1 MKTLSNILSRA
12 LIVLLAGG
20 IASAAVAQQT
30 ESRIVGRVVDQ
41 SGAVLPG
48 VTVTVTSAQTGA
60 VRSVVSDAEGTYA
73 VTNLS
78 RGLYEIAFE
87 LSGFNLRIR
96 QVTLGVGSTETVDT
110 QLTIAGVSED
120 VTVRGESPV
129 LDLSSAR
136 TGVNVSPVEVESLP
150 VNGRNF
156 ANLMTLATGATT
168 DGNGGWS
175 SIRFNGKSNQQNYL
189 SYDGVDGTYVWDA
202 SPGYLNVTGSQ
213 FRLQTSMESVAE
225 FRVSS
230 GLAPAES
237 GLGTGGNITV
247 VTKSGGNR
255 FNGAL
260 FEFKRDDAIDSAS
273 TFDDTKQELRLDQF
287 GGSLGGPLVRGRTFF
302 FASYEG
308 LRQKTG
314 LSFTEA
320 TPSDYARGLILAG
333 QPIGAGGGQ
342 SAART
347 RAVAP
352 LLNGFPL
359 GQVASTDPLAAI
371 TTLSSLA
378 DQREDTLS
386 FRLDHRFS
394 DTQSFYVR
402 YLLSDGTI
410 DTPDATA
417 TARRVDAWQTPQNVA
432 ATFQSIFGTNRVNE
446 LKVGF
451 NRPNTSALAYGPA
464 GYPAD
469 QVTLSGAVTSG
480 SIDARGSTGIARAG
494 LQLRATSAAS
504 GRGSTFEPVSLSLSD
519 AFTWTRGAHTLK
531 FGGEYRQ
538 IAVDFQFLGGDNY
551 EFNSIRDFIDNR
563 PNRVQ
568 RTADSPVFTAEQRYV
583 IGYVQNS
590 WRPTGNLSLELGLRY
605 EYYSVVKEKNGRAKP
620 FFVDDLTFAADP
632 DDFYNPDVNNVGPRV
647 SATWM
652 PFGPKTVLRG
662 GIGLYYGPGQFE
674 DRIQPIENA
683 IERYSVSAGDVP
695 DNGLQYPVSDAVF
708 KSALSVRGYTRE
720 RPDEHNLQY
729 GLSVQRELPG
739 EINLSVGYTGSR
751 GRDLFLRGVANTY
764 DVATQLRPRPEV
776 GQVDFKTSG
785 GTSTFDALQISATRR
800 FRGGLTGGFQYMLA
814 SSTGTTQG
822 SNEASTAQN
831 TFDFSTEQGRNSTD
845 VRHTVNGS
853 LVYLFPGQGA
863 LTGGWRVGGI
873 LNGRSGVPFT
883 VTIARPDFVTV
894 NGVRVMNIPGG
905 NSRGTQRPDL
915 VPGVDPYL
923 RDGARWLNPA
933 AFAAPAAGAFG
944 NMARNAL
951 EGPAFWQADL
961 VVSKDFR
968 FGSRHS
974 LQVRLDVFNLTNRL
988 NYAQPAVVLPAGT
1001 PGETFTAASA
1011 GATFGQL
1018 LSPLNR
1024 TVGLGTA
1031 RQGQISIRYAF

>member
-1 MKTLSNILSRA
+1 M
-12 LIVLLAGG
+12 
-20 IASAAVAQQT
+20 
-30 ESRIVGRVVDQ
+30 
-41 SGAVLPG
+41 
-48 VTVTVTSAQTGA
+48 
-60 VRSVVSDAEGTYA
+60 
-73 VTNLS
+73 
-78 RGLYEIAFE
+78 
-87 LSGFNLRIR
+87 
-96 QVTLGVGSTETVDT
+96 
-110 QLTIAGVSED
+110 
-120 VTVRGESPV
+120 
-129 LDLSSAR
+129 
-136 TGVNVSPVEVESLP
+136 
-150 VNGRNF
+150 
-156 ANLMTLATGATT
+156 
-168 DGNGGWS
+168 
-175 SIRFNGKSNQQNYL
+175 
-189 SYDGVDGTYVWDA
+189 WDA

-225 FRVSS
+225 FRVNS

-255 FNGAL
+255 FSGAAL
-260 FEFKRDDAIDSAS
+260 RVQARRCDRFGEHITTTRSRSCGSTSSAARWAARS
-273 TFDDTKQELRLDQF
+273 FGTHLLLRELRGAPPEDRPELHRGDPER
-287 GGSLGGPLVRGRTFF
+287 LRAEPDPRGPAHRRGR
-302 FASYEG
+302 
-308 LRQKTG
+308 
-314 LSFTEA
+314 
-320 TPSDYARGLILAG
+320 
-333 QPIGAGGGQ
+333 GQ

-352 LLNGFPL
+352 LLNGFPV

-371 TTLSSLA
+371 TTLGSLA

-402 YLLSDGTI
+402 YLYSDGTI

-417 TARRVDAWQTPQNVA
+417 TARRVDARQTPQNVA

-504 GRGSTFEPVSLSLSD
+504 GRGSTFEPMSLSLSD

-568 RTADSPVFTAEQRYV
+568 RTVDSPVFTAEQRYA
-583 IGYVQNS
+583 IGYVQDS
-590 WRPTGNLSLELGLRY
+590 WRPTDNLSLELGLRY
-605 EYYSVVKEKNGRAKP
+605 EYYSVVKEKNGRAQP

-662 GIGLYYGPGQFE
+662 GFGLYYGPGQFE

-683 IERYSVSAGDVP
+683 IERYSVSAGDVA

-729 GLSVQRELPG
+729 GVSVQRELPG
-739 EINLSVGYTGSR
+739 EINLTVGYTGSR

-785 GTSTFDALQISATRR
+785 GTSTFDALQISAVRR

-814 SSTGTTQG
+814 SNTGTTQG

-845 VRHTVNGS
+845 VRHTVNAS

-923 RDGARWLNPA
+923 KDGTRWLNPA
-933 AFAAPAAGAFG
+933 AFAAPAAGTFG
-944 NMARNAL
+944 NLARNAL
-951 EGPAFWQADL
+951 EGPAFWQVDL
-961 VVSKDFR
+961 MVSKDFR
-968 FGSRHS
+968 FGGSQS

-988 NYAQPAVVLPAGT
+988 NYAQPAAVLPAGT
-1001 PGETFTAASA
+1001 PGGTFIDSQRGRHLRPTARAAQPHGRARHGPAGTDLDPLRILSA
-1011 GATFGQL
+1011 G
-1018 LSPLNR
+1018 R
-1024 TVGLGTA
+1024 TQPTSAGVPSRGGEAGNQAHGYFFVCLRACRSSTRIASLTLRGPVGSDG
-1031 RQGQISIRYAF
+1031 